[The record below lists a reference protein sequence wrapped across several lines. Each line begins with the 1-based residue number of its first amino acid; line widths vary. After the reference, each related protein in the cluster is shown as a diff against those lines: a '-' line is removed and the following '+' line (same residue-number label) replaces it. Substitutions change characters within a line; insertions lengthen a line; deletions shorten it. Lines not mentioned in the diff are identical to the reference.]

1 MSVKLKLFHEAK
13 APLANGYRRDNL
25 PLLSDEEFES
35 NHGFMQWAFPTPTPS
50 QQVTNAPALDL
61 HSAIWLAEDL
71 AYSGNLL
78 SRNA

>member
-1 MSVKLKLFHEAK
+1 VSVKLKLFHEAK

-71 AYSGNLL
+71 AYSGNLP